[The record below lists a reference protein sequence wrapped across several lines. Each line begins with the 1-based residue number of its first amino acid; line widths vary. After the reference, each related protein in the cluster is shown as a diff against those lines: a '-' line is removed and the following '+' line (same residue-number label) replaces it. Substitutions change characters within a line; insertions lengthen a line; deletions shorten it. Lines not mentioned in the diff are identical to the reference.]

1 MSKATKPLPTPEAY
15 ADLVLYYRKMKHDI
29 NNSLAVMMAL
39 AELSQRRT
47 EHVQKLIDMVLEKS
61 TKTADDL
68 KLFQAK
74 LNELLPEVPE
84 Q

>member
-1 MSKATKPLPTPEAY
+1 MSQSDKPLPTPEEY

-39 AELSQRRT
+39 AELSQRRA
-47 EHVQKLIDMVLEKS
+47 EHVPKLIDIVLEKA
-61 TKTADDL
+61 TKTAEDL

-74 LNELLPEVPE
+74 LNALLPAVPE
-84 Q
+84 

>member
-1 MSKATKPLPTPEAY
+1 MSKSDKSLPTPEEY

-47 EHVQKLIDMVLEKS
+47 EHVQKLIDIVLEKS
-61 TKTADDL
+61 TKTAEDL
-68 KLFQAK
+68 KLFQTK
-74 LNELLPEVPE
+74 LNALLPDVSE
-84 Q
+84 

>member
-1 MSKATKPLPTPEAY
+1 MSKSDKSLPTPEEY

-47 EHVQKLIDMVLEKS
+47 EHVQKLIDIVLEKS
-61 TKTADDL
+61 TKTAEDQ
-68 KLFQAK
+68 KLFQTK
-74 LNELLPEVPE
+74 LNALLPDVSE
-84 Q
+84 

>member
-1 MSKATKPLPTPEAY
+1 MSKSDKSLPTPEEY

-61 TKTADDL
+61 SKTAEDL
-68 KLFQAK
+68 KGFQAK
-74 LNELLPEVPE
+74 LNALLPDVPE
-84 Q
+84 

>member
-1 MSKATKPLPTPEAY
+1 MSKSTKPLPTPEDY

-61 TKTADDL
+61 TKTAEDL
-68 KLFQAK
+68 RDFQTK
-74 LNELLPEVPE
+74 LNALLPEVPE
-84 Q
+84 